1 MSNFILVKSCCV
13 SAGYT
18 CSAGIACNKLMAKIA
33 SAMHKPNQ
41 QTVIPPRYWHDW
53 RSDAIRPRGSE
64 RHSHMTVQHVDTRHV
79 TGQASQNNHMTVST
93 RCSVM

>member
-1 MSNFILVKSCCV
+1 MSDFTLVKSGFV

-41 QTVIPPRYWHDW
+41 QTVIPPRYWHNL
-53 RSDAIRPRGSE
+53 RSGATRPDRSE
-64 RHSHMTVQHVDTRHV
+64 RHSHMTVQHADT
-79 TGQASQNNHMTVST
+79 
-93 RCSVM
+93 VM